1 MNAPELIQHIEE
13 IGGVLKLNGDRV
25 RYELPED
32 AETLLPELRRL
43 RDDVHAF
50 LRERSSIPPLP
61 NRVLVVDWH
70 PKQPPVA
77 LTRFSI
83 VGDVH
88 SFILASLG
96 DLEAALAGREWLA
109 GNRSVREILE
119 RLEQVGV
126 KLRVET

>member
-1 MNAPELIQHIEE
+1 MNALQLIQRIEDL
-13 IGGVLKLNGDRV
+13 GGVLRLNGDRV

-43 RDDVHAF
+43 RDDVRAF
-50 LRERSSIPPLP
+50 LKERWSIPPLP

-77 LTRFSI
+77 LTQFSI
-83 VGDVH
+83 VGNVQ

-96 DLEAALAGREWLA
+96 DLKAALAGKEWLA
-109 GNRSVREILE
+109 GNRVFGKSWNVWSRWE
-119 RLEQVGV
+119 
-126 KLRVET
+126 